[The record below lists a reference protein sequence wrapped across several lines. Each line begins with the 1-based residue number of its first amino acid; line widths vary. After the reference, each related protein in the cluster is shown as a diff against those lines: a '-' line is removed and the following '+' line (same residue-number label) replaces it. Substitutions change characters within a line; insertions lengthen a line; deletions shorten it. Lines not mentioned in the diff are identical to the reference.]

1 MMKYLER
8 HYSNL
13 SLAEQK
19 SKLASIMNRLK
30 GLNFLDPDTLG
41 EVVDSLMSEEGWTLA
56 RVLAHLDMIDHDER
70 T

>member
-1 MMKYLER
+1 MMRYLEK

-13 SLAEQK
+13 SLSEQK
-19 SKLASIMNRLK
+19 SKLASIMERLK

-41 EVVDSLMSEEGWTLA
+41 EVVDSLMAEEGWTLA

>member
-1 MMKYLER
+1 
-8 HYSNL
+8 
-13 SLAEQK
+13 
-19 SKLASIMNRLK
+19 MNRLK

>member
-19 SKLASIMNRLK
+19 SKLASIMDRLK

-41 EVVDSLMSEEGWTLA
+41 EVVDSLMSEEGWALS

>member
-19 SKLASIMNRLK
+19 SKLASIMDRLK